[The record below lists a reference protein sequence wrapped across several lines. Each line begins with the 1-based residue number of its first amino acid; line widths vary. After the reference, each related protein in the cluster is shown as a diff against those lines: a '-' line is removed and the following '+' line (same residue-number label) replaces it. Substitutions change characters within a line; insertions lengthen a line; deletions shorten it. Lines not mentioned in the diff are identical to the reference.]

1 MEFYNTIDITT
12 LKPQEESYRYPN
24 ENWRVLLIDKGAQ
37 QVDEDGRV
45 RIRIIGHIDENVS
58 LLSDYEENKITKE
71 YRSEIEEW
79 NCSATQ
85 LYITNVE
92 AEMLVIESDDKHS
105 DKHYNLVDIDAT
117 EVFIELESDNLIE
130 IIIHSIETNNLVI
143 KTNAP
148 KVIIKKSKPI
158 RGLIMNFRVDDS
170 YVQFKNV
177 TNLHIDKEMRKIL
190 KLNSTYAI
198 TKALFTKE
206 ELELIRSLDK
216 KK

>member
-37 QVDEDGRV
+37 QVDEDGKV

-58 LLSDYEENKITKE
+58 LLSDYEENKIAKE
-71 YRSEIEEW
+71 NRSEIEEW

-105 DKHYNLVDIDAT
+105 DKHYHLVDIDAT

-130 IIIHSIETNNLVI
+130 IIIHSIETENLVI
-143 KTNAP
+143 ETNAP
-148 KVIIKKSKPI
+148 KVIIKKLKPI
-158 RGLIMNFRVDDS
+158 RGLIMNFRVNES

-177 TNLHIDKEMRKIL
+177 TDLHIDKEMRKIL